1 MEFHDFRFRD
11 VAQLVNGR
19 AYLMPELQSE
29 GKYKIVRVGN
39 FTGKDEWF
47 YSDMELDED
56 KYCYKGD
63 LLYKWACTF
72 GPEIWKDEKTIYHY
86 HIWKVIPKSN
96 FSKEFLYYYLKLY
109 TPYWLGSTNGA
120 TMVHIT
126 KSTMENKKVFLPS
139 YEEQCKIADILLAYD
154 DLIENNNR
162 RIALLEKA
170 AQELYKEWFVRFR
183 FPGYETT
190 KFENGL
196 PYRWEFK
203 KLSQIS
209 DFVYGKMPK
218 ADLISGTGYPIFS
231 GYRVS
236 GYYPEYMYE
245 DRQLV
250 LIARGVGGTGDVKI
264 SPPKSYITN
273 LSIVFLLKN
282 NVYQQYLYHTY
293 SLKNLR
299 YLDTGA
305 AQSQIT
311 IENLKRVKVICPE
324 VTILEKFN
332 GFVLDIERQ
341 IQKLLDKNQN
351 LAKQQDLLL
360 PRLLSGKLEV

>member
-11 VAQLVNGR
+11 VAQLINGR

-162 RIALLEKA
+162 RIELLEKA

-183 FPGYETT
+183 FPGYETA

-196 PYRWEFK
+196 PEGWMVMRVKDLVKRYPFGTLYK
-203 KLSQIS
+203 GDSILSEGKTIVIKNTIS
-209 DFVYGKMPK
+209 LKT
-218 ADLISGTGYPIFS
+218 LISLGFS
-231 GYRVS
+231 VVFNS
-236 GYYPEYMYE
+236 TVMYFP
-245 DRQLV
+245 L
-250 LIARGVGGTGDVKI
+250 
-264 SPPKSYITN
+264 
-273 LSIVFLLKN
+273 FLPL
-282 NVYQQYLYHTY
+282 
-293 SLKNLR
+293 
-299 YLDTGA
+299 
-305 AQSQIT
+305 
-311 IENLKRVKVICPE
+311 
-324 VTILEKFN
+324 
-332 GFVLDIERQ
+332 
-341 IQKLLDKNQN
+341 
-351 LAKQQDLLL
+351 
-360 PRLLSGKLEV
+360 